1 MGLTKDNLANFLSM
15 LSFDKFKDDVFD
27 TKIEG
32 LGVCYYVM
40 DVQNTVLKTISPF
53 IPSVAEVTQGEVIG
67 FIKMALAKLTADGI
81 NVLLEGREQTLNYI
95 RTPHRFE
102 LVIDDNTV
110 IGMRQAAL
118 IMGSNAKKRNLAEDG
133 ATAEALK
140 DELAKLPKIE

>member
-1 MGLTKDNLANFLSM
+1 MG
-15 LSFDKFKDDVFD
+15 
-27 TKIEG
+27 
-32 LGVCYYVM
+32 
-40 DVQNTVLKTISPF
+40 KTISPF

-67 FIKMALAKLTADGI
+67 FIKMALGKLTADGI

-118 IMGSNAKKRNLAEDG
+118 IMGSNAKKRNLADTTDG

-140 DELAKLPKIE
+140 DELAKLPNNELTSPDLASQLTAKASL